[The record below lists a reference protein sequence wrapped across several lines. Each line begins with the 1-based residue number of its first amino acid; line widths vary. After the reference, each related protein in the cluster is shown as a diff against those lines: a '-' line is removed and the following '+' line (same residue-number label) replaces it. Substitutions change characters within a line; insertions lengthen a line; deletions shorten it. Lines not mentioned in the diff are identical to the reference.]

1 MYGDNT
7 AFDDEV
13 STAYD
18 GTYKFE
24 YLRKGLY
31 TIYVYSDCIL
41 CPGATEAKIVEVEI
55 KDNNSVVELADIIIE
70 KR

>member
-1 MYGDNT
+1 MYQEYYSPDEKVFIVYGDNT

-41 CPGATEAKIVEVEI
+41 CPVQQRLK
-55 KDNNSVVELADIIIE
+55 
-70 KR
+70 